1 MRSPPDS
8 SFLPTAAGT
17 LLTAQGGRRWAG
29 EEDPRLVIKSLTCR
43 PKNRAHSQTRTCVGD
58 FGPGL
63 KGWDFGK
70 GTRREI
76 FDGDIPYQLEAQEML
91 LDWVFD
97 RLSITGGS
105 GTTTAAR

>member
-1 MRSPPDS
+1 
-8 SFLPTAAGT
+8 
-17 LLTAQGGRRWAG
+17 
-29 EEDPRLVIKSLTCR
+29 
-43 PKNRAHSQTRTCVGD
+43 VGD

-76 FDGDIPYQLEAQEML
+76 FDVDVPYQLEAQEML

-97 RLSITGGS
+97 RLSITGVDDTIRTD
-105 GTTTAAR
+105 TTTSSSSCRCFAWADLSQV